1 MPPFTKISEVSPLT
15 DFNCFAKHCALRKE
29 SFELLTLSKI
39 EGSLPTLPRQF
50 LPPTYALEFVV
61 NGYIRGKINNRFVE
75 LKPNY
80 GVMWLTDHVLEDVEV
95 SPDCEIYV
103 MGFTSQFAEDLN
115 IKIPQSHLSYIFM
128 HPVWQMEDEKMQIV
142 LRYMDFMQILIEQ
155 NNYSAVLNMV
165 RSLMY
170 FLAEDLAVN
179 LQHTHSQTR
188 VEQICGQ
195 YLSLVETHC
204 YEHHTVEWY
213 ASQMCL
219 SPKYISNVVK
229 QTLGSSP
236 NKCIDR
242 ALIRKSKSL
251 LSSTSL
257 SVQQIAN
264 RLGFQNQSHFGTF
277 FKRKTGCSPAAFRK
291 KKE

>member
-1 MPPFTKISEVSPLT
+1 M
-15 DFNCFAKHCALRKE
+15 
-29 SFELLTLSKI
+29 
-39 EGSLPTLPRQF
+39 
-50 LPPTYALEFVV
+50 PPTYALEFVV

-115 IKIPQSHLSYIFM
+115 IKIPQSQLSYIFM

-155 NNYSAVLNMV
+155 NNFAAVLNMV
-165 RSLMY
+165 RSLIY

-204 YEHHTVEWY
+204 HEHHTVEWY

-277 FKRKTGCSPAAFRK
+277 FKRQTGISPRAFK
-291 KKE
+291 QKIT